1 MHIDQVDNPFLHM
14 LGTELL
20 VWQPGLAE
28 LALRIAPAHLN
39 RQGRLQGGVI
49 ASLLDAACGYSALYA
64 GPGAAPRHASTLQLS
79 VSFLAPISSGSIRA
93 TGTRT
98 GGGKHIYF
106 AQGRIV
112 SETGIL
118 IATAQASFKFQSTP
132 VAATP

>member
-1 MHIDQVDNPFLHM
+1 MRIDQVDNPFLHM

-20 VWQPGLAE
+20 VWQPDRAE
-28 LALRIAPAHLN
+28 LRFQIAPSHLN

-64 GPGAAPRHASTLQLS
+64 EPGAAPRHASTLQLS
-79 VSFLAPISSGSIRA
+79 VSFLAPISSGAVRA

-106 AQGRIV
+106 AEGRIV
-112 SETGIL
+112 SETGIV
-118 IATAQASFKFQSTP
+118 IATAQGSFKFQTAP
-132 VAATP
+132 ATATP